1 MVYSLGLNLPLTQ
14 EAILS
19 PVIRICFVCLG
30 NIVRSPLARTLFLY
44 HAQQAGTGQ
53 KYEVDSAGT
62 SDWHVSEPPDLR
74 MRRVAARRGIPH
86 DGRARQFRPV
96 DFNRFDWIVVMDED
110 NYDDLRL
117 LDPTDEQMQKV
128 HFLREF
134 DPQGGPRVE
143 VPDPYYDGSDR
154 FELVYEVIDRSV
166 RGLLASLEGQG
177 GNSRSL

>member
-1 MVYSLGLNLPLTQ
+1 MLPHIS
-14 EAILS
+14 EVILS
-19 PVIRICFVCLG
+19 QVTRICFVCLG
-30 NIVRSPLARTLFLY
+30 NIVRSPLAKALFIY
-44 HAQQAGTGQ
+44 QTQQAGVGQ

-62 SDWHVSEPPDLR
+62 ADWFVGEPPDLR
-74 MRRVAARRGIPH
+74 MRRVAARHGISH

-96 DFNRFDWIVVMDED
+96 DLDRFDWIVVMDED

-117 LDPTDEQMQKV
+117 LEPTSKQMQKV

-143 VPDPYYDGSDR
+143 VSDPYHDGVER

-166 RGLLASLEGQG
+166 RGLLDRLEKTE
-177 GNSRSL
+177 